1 MLYEQNLSQN
11 HFWHFFIFLF
21 QISLS
26 KNGLNGDLENIQ
38 KIIIRISN
46 YCILLK
52 IGKTIENTSEKNIL
66 LVSSSAHQISNRKI
80 SMIVKISRSHYIP
93 IYSDFDKLSL
103 FFSLFHWILI
113 SFQQNVA
120 SCSYLFMEPETLYLL
135 LQHQHIFVW
144 ILYKLS

>member
-1 MLYEQNLSQN
+1 MEIWRICRKSSSELATTVFHLKLAKQLKTLS
-11 HFWHFFIFLF
+11 
-21 QISLS
+21 
-26 KNGLNGDLENIQ
+26 E
-38 KIIIRISN
+38 
-46 YCILLK
+46 
-52 IGKTIENTSEKNIL
+52 ENIL

-80 SMIVKISRSHYIP
+80 SIVKISRSHNIP
-93 IYSDFDKLSL
+93 IYSNFDKLSL

>member
-1 MLYEQNLSQN
+1 MEIWRIFRKSSSEIATTVFHLKLAKQLKTLS
-11 HFWHFFIFLF
+11 
-21 QISLS
+21 
-26 KNGLNGDLENIQ
+26 E
-38 KIIIRISN
+38 
-46 YCILLK
+46 
-52 IGKTIENTSEKNIL
+52 ENIL
-66 LVSSSAHQISNRKI
+66 LVSSYVHQISNRKI